1 MFKRVLLTGA
11 SGFLG
16 NIILARLLV
25 DYSCEIS
32 LLLRTGNSKEAVT
45 NVAMNYLHHSSL
57 GQKQPDLNRVSVFT
71 CDSPGEYIP
80 DDFYTT
86 MGEFD
91 TIIHAAGCV
100 DYFDKNQLNIGN
112 IQYTE
117 NMISLA
123 YKVGAQKF
131 IFLSTAFSSGYRE
144 EMIPEKIHV
153 PPFNDPTHY
162 TFSKRHAEEL
172 VHNSGIAY
180 YIMRPSI
187 VIGHSKTGF
196 YNGKRYG
203 LYQQWMLMEKLFHD
217 HYIRHWHYVAS
228 EAKVQLLHCDSFEE
242 QFFSAMEYLPEN
254 SCVNIVSDSNAAPTY
269 RQVTDLWFEHVLKPE
284 SITYYSNYDDLDV
297 NELSRKQRM
306 LLGLIRKNTDLAA
319 RKWDFETTH
328 AQKLK
333 QLGVKF
339 EDVTLASIKRC
350 QDDFVKNSINMQNY
364 IKRFFPL

>member
-1 MFKRVLLTGA
+1 MLKRVLLTGG

-16 NIILARLLV
+16 NIILARLLL
-25 DYSCEIS
+25 DYSCEIT
-32 LLLRTGNSKEAVT
+32 LLLRTGNTKERVIDMAL
-45 NVAMNYLHHSSL
+45 NYLVHTSSA
-57 GQKQPDLNRVSVFT
+57 QEKPDLNRVSVFT

-80 DDFYTT
+80 EDFYRT

-100 DYFDKNQLNIGN
+100 DYFDKNQLDIGN
-112 IQYTE
+112 IQFTE
-117 NMISLA
+117 NMIALSH
-123 YKVGAQKF
+123 KVGATRF

-144 EMIPEKIHV
+144 DIIPEHIHV

-187 VIGHSKTGF
+187 VIGHSQTGF

-217 HYIRHWHYVAS
+217 HYIKHWHYVAS
-228 EAKVQLLHCDSFEE
+228 ETKVQLLHCDSFEE
-242 QFFSAMEYLPEN
+242 QFFSAFEHLSEN
-254 SCVNIVSDSNAAPTY
+254 RCVNIISDINLAPTY
-269 RQVTDLWFEHVLKPE
+269 RQVTDLWFKHVLNSE
-284 SITYYSNYDDLDV
+284 SVTYYNNYEDIDL
-297 NELSRKQRM
+297 NSLSRKQRM
-306 LLGLIRKNTDLAA
+306 LLGLIRKNTDLAS
-319 RKWDFETTH
+319 RKWDFEATN

-339 EDVTLASIKRC
+339 EDVTLASIKCC
-350 QDDFVKNSINMQNY
+350 QDEFVKHSKNMQHY
-364 IKRFFPL
+364 KKHFSE